1 MPKRPNS
8 LETLQI
14 ALELLRR
21 IPKGRTVTAPQLQRQ
36 LAEAGID
43 RDVRTIERQLEAL
56 SGRFEIDR
64 DETSK
69 PYRYSWRSSAKG
81 ITLPT
86 LTAKECLLLALA
98 EQRLKQLLPP
108 RLMKSMAAFFSQAK
122 NQLDEQPTARQ
133 EREWLKKVRVVSTS
147 QPLLPPMVDEQ
158 VFEQVCNALY
168 GDQWLTVEYHN
179 AAGEEKKSRVMPLG
193 LVQQGPRM
201 YLVCRF
207 EGYENERNL
216 ALHRIKTAKASSFT
230 FKRPP
235 EFDLKQYD
243 DNGRFGFGNGELIK
257 LSFWIEKD
265 YGLHLLESPLSED
278 QQVCEGKK
286 HYRIY
291 ATVVD
296 SAMLDWWLRGFGKA
310 VSRISKTTLGGTRLT
325 ADSHETDGDK
335 A

>member
-8 LETLQI
+8 LETLRI

-21 IPKGRTVTAPQLQRQ
+21 IPKGRTVAASQLQRQ
-36 LAEAGID
+36 LAEVGID
-43 RDVRTIERQLEAL
+43 RDIRTIERQLEAL
-56 SGRFEIDR
+56 SGHFEIDR

-69 PYRYSWRSSAKG
+69 PYHYSWKPWAKG
-81 ITLPT
+81 ISLPN
-86 LTAKECLLLALA
+86 LTAQECLLLTLA
-98 EQRLKQLLPP
+98 EQQLGHLLPP
-108 RLMKSMAAFFSQAK
+108 RLMKSMSAFFSQAK
-122 NQLDEQPTARQ
+122 NQLDEQPTAQQ

-147 QPLLPPMVDEQ
+147 QPLLPPKVDEQ

-179 AAGEEKKSRVMPLG
+179 AADEEKKSRVMPLG

-216 ALHRIKTAKASSFT
+216 ALHRIKSAKAFSFT

-243 DNGRFGFGNGELIK
+243 DDGRFGFGNGELIK
-257 LSFWIEKD
+257 LNFWIEKD
-265 YGLHLLESPLSED
+265 YGLHLLESPLSKD
-278 QQVCEGKK
+278 QQVFEGKM
-286 HYRIY
+286 HYRIS

-310 VSRISKTTLGGTRLT
+310 VGRISKTRLGGTQPDR
-325 ADSHETDGDK
+325 SK
-335 A
+335 ANGNAQ

>member
-1 MPKRPNS
+1 
-8 LETLQI
+8 LQI
-14 ALELLRR
+14 GLELLRR

-43 RDVRTIERQLEAL
+43 RDVRTIERQMEAL

-69 PYRYSWRSSAKG
+69 PYRYSWRTSAKG
-81 ITLPT
+81 INLPI
-86 LTAKECLLLALA
+86 LTAQECLLLALA
-98 EQRLKQLLPP
+98 EQQLKQLLPP

-147 QPLLPPMVDEQ
+147 QPLLPPKVDEQ
-158 VFEQVCNALY
+158 VFEQVCYALY
-168 GDQWLTVEYHN
+168 GDQWLAVEYLN

-216 ALHRIKTAKASSFT
+216 ALHRIKSAKASSFT

-243 DNGRFGFGNGELIK
+243 DNGRFGFGNGESIK

-286 HYRIY
+286 HYRIH

-296 SAMLDWWLRGFGKA
+296 SAMLDWWLRSFGKA
-310 VSRISKTTLGGTRLT
+310 VSRVSKAKIEGAQSNLSQIRKR
-325 ADSHETDGDK
+325 SQ
-335 A
+335 

>member
-1 MPKRPNS
+1 MPRRPNS
-8 LETLQI
+8 LETLQV

-21 IPKGRTVTAPQLQRQ
+21 IPKGRAVTAPQLQKQ
-36 LAEAGID
+36 LADAGFE
-43 RDVRTIERQLEAL
+43 RGVRTIERQMEAL
-56 SGRFEIDR
+56 SGRFDINR

-69 PYRYSWRSSAKG
+69 PYRYSWRTSAKA

-86 LTAKECLLLALA
+86 LTAQECLLLAFA
-98 EQRLKQLLPP
+98 EQQLKQLLPP

-122 NQLDEQPTARQ
+122 NQLDEQSTARQ

-158 VFEQVCNALY
+158 IFEQVCNALY
-168 GDQWLTVEYHN
+168 GDQWLAVEYLN
-179 AAGEEKKSRVMPLG
+179 ATGEEKKSRVMPLG

-216 ALHRIKTAKASSFT
+216 ALHRIKSAKASSFT

-243 DNGRFGFGNGELIK
+243 DNGRFGFGNGELIR

-278 QQVCEGKK
+278 QQVCEGEK
-286 HYRIY
+286 HYSIH

-310 VSRISKTTLGGTRLT
+310 VNRISKTRLGRAPLNPFRSNES
-325 ADSHETDGDK
+325 AQ
-335 A
+335 

>member
-1 MPKRPNS
+1 
-8 LETLQI
+8 LQI
-14 ALELLRR
+14 GLELLRR

-43 RDVRTIERQLEAL
+43 RDVRTIERQMEAL

-69 PYRYSWRSSAKG
+69 PYRYSWRTSAKG
-81 ITLPT
+81 INLPT
-86 LTAKECLLLALA
+86 LTAQECLLLALA
-98 EQRLKQLLPP
+98 EQQLKQLLPP

-147 QPLLPPMVDEQ
+147 QPLLPPKVDEQ
-158 VFEQVCNALY
+158 VFEQVSAALY
-168 GDQWLTVEYHN
+168 GDQWLAVEYLN

-207 EGYENERNL
+207 EGYENECNL

-286 HYRIY
+286 HYRIH

-310 VSRISKTTLGGTRLT
+310 VSRISKTRLGAIRLNR
-325 ADSHETDGDK
+325 SMGSRSSQ
-335 A
+335 

>member
-1 MPKRPNS
+1 
-8 LETLQI
+8 
-14 ALELLRR
+14 
-21 IPKGRTVTAPQLQRQ
+21 
-36 LAEAGID
+36 
-43 RDVRTIERQLEAL
+43 
-56 SGRFEIDR
+56 
-64 DETSK
+64 
-69 PYRYSWRSSAKG
+69 
-81 ITLPT
+81 
-86 LTAKECLLLALA
+86 LLALA
-98 EQRLKQLLPP
+98 EQQLKQLLPP

-168 GDQWLTVEYHN
+168 GDQWLTIEYHN
-179 AAGEEKKSRVMPLG
+179 AAGQEKKSRVMPLG

-216 ALHRIKTAKASSFT
+216 ALHHIKSAKASSFT

>member
-1 MPKRPNS
+1 MPKRPPS
-8 LETLQI
+8 MEKLQVS
-14 ALELLRR
+14 LELLRR
-21 IPKGRTVTAPQLQRQ
+21 IPKGRSVTAPQLKQQ
-36 LAEAGID
+36 LADAGIE
-43 RDVRTIERQLEAL
+43 RDIRTIERQLETL
-56 SGRFEIDR
+56 SGHFGIDR
-64 DETSK
+64 DESSK
-69 PYRYSWRSSAKG
+69 PYHYRWNDRAKG
-81 ITLPT
+81 ISLPT
-86 LTAKECLLLALA
+86 LNAQDCLLLTLA
-98 EQRLKQLLPP
+98 EQQVGNLLPP
-108 RLMKSMAAFFSQAK
+108 RLMKSMSAFFTQARD
-122 NQLDEQPTARQ
+122 QIGEQPSAVPERQ
-133 EREWLKKVRVVSTS
+133 WLKKVRVVSTS
-147 QPLLPPMVDEQ
+147 QPLLAPKVDEQ
-158 VFEQVCNALY
+158 IFEQVCNALY

-193 LVQQGPRM
+193 LVQQGPRL

-216 ALHRIKTAKASSFT
+216 APHRIKIAKASSFT
-230 FKRPP
+230 FKRLP

-286 HYRIY
+286 HYRIH

-310 VSRISKTTLGGTRLT
+310 VSRISRTSLEAYDALNK
-325 ADSHETDGDK
+325 
-335 A
+335 

>member
-1 MPKRPNS
+1 MPKRPPA
-8 LETLQI
+8 LGTLQV

-43 RDVRTIERQLEAL
+43 RDVRTVERQMEAL
-56 SGRFEIDR
+56 SGRFEINR
-64 DETSK
+64 NETSK
-69 PYRYSWRSSAKG
+69 PYRYSWRASAKG

-86 LTAKECLLLALA
+86 LTAQECLLLALA
-98 EQRLKQLLPP
+98 EQQLRQLLPP
-108 RLMKSMAAFFSQAK
+108 RLMKSMSAFFSQAK

-179 AAGEEKKSRVMPLG
+179 AAGKEKKSRVMPLG

-286 HYRIY
+286 HYRIN

-310 VSRISKTTLGGTRLT
+310 VSRISKTRLGAKRLNRSM
-325 ADSHETDGDK
+325 ASGSSQ
-335 A
+335 

>member
-1 MPKRPNS
+1 
-8 LETLQI
+8 LQI
-14 ALELLRR
+14 GLELLRR

-43 RDVRTIERQLEAL
+43 RDVRTIERQMEAL

-69 PYRYSWRSSAKG
+69 PYRYSWRTSARG

-86 LTAKECLLLALA
+86 LTAQECLLLALA
-98 EQRLKQLLPP
+98 EQQLKQLLPP

-147 QPLLPPMVDEQ
+147 QPLLPPKVDEQ

-168 GDQWLTVEYHN
+168 GDQWLAVEYHN
-179 AAGEEKKSRVMPLG
+179 AADEEKKSRVMPLG

-216 ALHRIKTAKASSFT
+216 ALNRIRSAKASSFT

-286 HYRIY
+286 HYRIN

-310 VSRISKTTLGGTRLT
+310 VSRISKTSIGRTRLDPSKSNEG
-325 ADSHETDGDK
+325 AQ
-335 A
+335 